1 MKKQALLVISFGTSF
16 HDTYHKTIE
25 AIEKDLQ
32 QAFPDADFFEAYTS
46 RMIIKKLKQR
56 DGIDVDL
63 PAQALEKIKAA
74 GYTDVIC
81 QTTHIINGHEF
92 YLTVKDL
99 RPFQDQ
105 FDRFTIGRPLLTQH
119 EDFVDITK
127 ILVDQ
132 LPPMS
137 PVDAWVFMGHGT
149 EHHANSGYPAMDHY
163 LKAYNKHLYMATV
176 EGYPTLDDVIAELKT
191 QNIRRVGLMPFM
203 VVAGDHANNDMAGD
217 EPDSWKNRLIAEGF
231 DVTCVVKGLGE
242 LPEARKMFVEHAQ
255 NGTPLEEII

>member
-56 DGIDVDL
+56 DGIDVDT
-63 PAQALEKIKAA
+63 PAEALEKIKAA
-74 GYTDVIC
+74 GYTNVLC

-99 RPFQDQ
+99 KPFQDD
-105 FDRFTIGRPLLTQH
+105 FDTFEIGRPLLTQH
-119 EDFVDITK
+119 EDFEEITK
-127 ILVDQ
+127 ILVDN
-132 LPPMS
+132 LPPLS
-137 PVDAWVFMGHGT
+137 PVDAWVYMGHGT
-149 EHHANSGYPAMDHY
+149 DHHANSGYPAMDHY
-163 LKAYNKHLYMATV
+163 LKEYSDKLYMATV
-176 EGYPTLDDVIAELKT
+176 EGYPTIDEVMKHLKVRR
-191 QNIRRVGLMPFM
+191 IKRVGLMPFM

-217 EPDSWKNRLIAEGF
+217 DPDSWKSKLTAAGF

-242 LPEARKMFVEHAQ
+242 IPAVRQMFVEHAQ
-255 NGTPLEEII
+255 HATPIKEII